1 MEEFIIKKDN
11 KITNRVLGR
20 PEMLAEGETIEVS
33 TGSFANI
40 IIGDYYLTDSDTYYS
55 PLQPQVIISP
65 TGSTQNPTGG
75 NPVMGINSGS
85 YHVEVLYTENII
97 NVTSACITVDKMDIS
112 NFTTLDNGFT
122 FDIIIKNEFTGSGD
136 QDTQISYQSRTNNIC
151 DSHNN
156 PVLSY
161 MEGFNEGLKYI
172 E

>member
-1 MEEFIIKKDN
+1 
-11 KITNRVLGR
+11 
-20 PEMLAEGETIEVS
+20 
-33 TGSFANI
+33 
-40 IIGDYYLTDSDTYYS
+40 
-55 PLQPQVIISP
+55 
-65 TGSTQNPTGG
+65 
-75 NPVMGINSGS
+75 
-85 YHVEVLYTENII
+85 
-97 NVTSACITVDKMDIS
+97 MDIS